1 MKAMHDGVYI
11 NVRSR
16 DVKIKGVKLKASL
29 SFRRTSEGSREGK
42 GWCTHQ
48 PTQAEGICWRF
59 LACRNARD
67 GNSAS
72 FEPPRGGCTR
82 CMSGCMRACLD
93 VFPQKENNRKY
104 FVAYFIARGNDPDL
118 SMCVCVCVCV

>member
-1 MKAMHDGVYI
+1 MRAMYDGVYI

-16 DVKIKGVKLKASL
+16 DVEIKGVKLKASL
-29 SFRRTSEGSREGK
+29 SFRRTSEGSREGTS
-42 GWCTHQ
+42 THQ

-72 FEPPRGGCTR
+72 YEPPRGGCTESISLQILLHVKMTLISV
-82 CMSGCMRACLD
+82 CAC
-93 VFPQKENNRKY
+93 VT
-104 FVAYFIARGNDPDL
+104 A
-118 SMCVCVCVCV
+118 